1 MIFKGGDIV
10 YKGIECKIYPNS
22 KQQLKIEQTF
32 GCTRF
37 VWNEMLNMLNQRY
50 QNNKNLKMLS
60 YPKLSALLP
69 TLKLQYSWLK
79 EVDSVAVQCSVKTLS
94 ESFDRF
100 FKGYSKYPK
109 FKTKKS
115 SKQSYTSSIRGNNIR
130 FNCNQRYIK
139 IPKLGWVK
147 CKSSIRHVENERI
160 KSITVIRKSTGHY
173 HISVLVESDNQALP
187 KTNQSIGVDL
197 GLTHLAI
204 TSDGEKFESQR
215 LHLKYK
221 KQLHY
226 WEKRVAR
233 RRLNAI
239 KNNVPLDEAKNYQK
253 AKKQVARIHEKIK
266 NVRKDY
272 LHKITTDLVERYD
285 LVVLEDLKPTNM
297 IKNHNLARSI
307 ASQSWGMFRT
317 MIEYKCDKYGKK
329 AVIVNPYKTSQYC
342 SNCGYDS
349 GKKPLDVRDWI
360 CSECNVTH
368 DRDINA
374 AQNILNIGL
383 EQALVK

>member
-1 MIFKGGDIV
+1 M
-10 YKGIECKIYPNS
+10 YKGIECKIYPNP

-37 VWNEMLNMLNQRY
+37 VWNEMLNMLNQRH

-79 EVDSVAVQCSVKTLS
+79 EVDSVAIQCSVKTLS
-94 ESFDRF
+94 ETFDRF

-109 FKTKKS
+109 FKTKKL

-130 FNCNQRYIK
+130 FNHNQRYIK

-147 CKSSIRHVENERI
+147 CKPSVQHVENERI
-160 KSITVIRKSTGHY
+160 KSITVVRKSTGHY
-173 HISVLVESDNQALP
+173 YVSVLVESDNQALP
-187 KTNQSIGVDL
+187 KTNQSVGIDL

-215 LHLKYK
+215 LYLKYK

-239 KNNVPLDEAKNYQK
+239 RNGVPLEDAKNYQK
-253 AKKQVARIHEKIK
+253 AKRQVACIHEKMK

-272 LHKITTDLVERYD
+272 LHKITTGLVERYD
-285 LVVLEDLKPTNM
+285 LIALEDLKSSNM
-297 IKNHNLARSI
+297 MKNHNLARSI
-307 ASQSWGMFRT
+307 ASQSWRMFRT
-317 MIEYKCDKYGKK
+317 MIEYKCDKYGKQS
-329 AVIVNPYKTSQYC
+329 VIVNPYKTSQYC

-349 GKKPLDVRDWI
+349 SKKPLDVRDWI
-360 CSECNVTH
+360 CSECNVIH

-374 AQNILNIGL
+374 AKNILNIGL

>member
-1 MIFKGGDIV
+1 M
-10 YKGIECKIYPNS
+10 YKGIECKIYPNPG
-22 KQQLKIEQTF
+22 QQLKIEQTF

-50 QNNKNLKMLS
+50 QNNKNLTMLS
-60 YPKLSALLP
+60 YPKLSVLLP
-69 TLKLQYSWLK
+69 TLKLQYTWLK
-79 EVDSVAVQCSVKTLS
+79 EADSVAIQQSVKALS
-94 ESFDRF
+94 EAFNRF

-115 SKQSYTSSIRGNNIR
+115 SKQSYISLIRGTNIR
-130 FNCNQRYIK
+130 FNHNQRYIK

-147 CKSSIRHVENERI
+147 CKSSVRHVENERI
-160 KSITVIRKSTGHY
+160 KSITVTRKSTGY
-173 HISVLVESDNQALP
+173 YYISLLVESDNQALP
-187 KTNQSIGVDL
+187 KTNQSVGIDL

-204 TSDGEKFESQR
+204 TSDGQKFESKK

-221 KQLHY
+221 RELHY
-226 WEKRVAR
+226 WEKRFAR

-239 KNNVPLDEAKNYQK
+239 KNGIPLDEAKNYQK
-253 AKKQVARIHEKIK
+253 AKRQVARVNEKIK

-285 LVVLEDLKPTNM
+285 LIVLEDLKSSNIM
-297 IKNHNLARSI
+297 KNHNLARSI
-307 ASQSWGMFRT
+307 ASQSWRMFRT
-317 MIEYKCDKYGKK
+317 MIEYKCDKYGKQS
-329 AVIVNPYKTSQYC
+329 VIINPYKTSQYC

-349 GKKPLDVRDWI
+349 GKKPLNVRDWI
-360 CSECNVTH
+360 CPECNVTH

-374 AQNILNIGL
+374 AKNILNIGL

>member
-1 MIFKGGDIV
+1 M
-10 YKGIECKIYPNS
+10 YKGIECKIYPNTE
-22 KQQLKIEQTF
+22 QQLKIEQTF

-79 EVDSVAVQCSVKTLS
+79 EVDSVAIQCSVKTLS

-109 FKTKKS
+109 FKTKKL

-130 FNCNQRYIK
+130 FNHNQRYIK

-147 CKSSIRHVENERI
+147 CKPSVRHVENERI
-160 KSITVIRKSTGHY
+160 KSITVKRKSTGHY
-173 HISVLVESDNQALP
+173 YVSILVESDNQALP
-187 KTNQSIGVDL
+187 KTNKSVGIDL
-197 GLTHLAI
+197 GLTDLAI
-204 TSDGEKFESQR
+204 TSDGCKYKSQR
-215 LHLKYK
+215 LHLRYK

-239 KNNVPLDEAKNYQK
+239 KNNVSLDEAKNYQK
-253 AKKQVARIHEKIK
+253 AKRQVARIHEKIK

-285 LVVLEDLKPTNM
+285 IIALEDLKSSNM
-297 IKNHNLARSI
+297 MKNHNLARSI
-307 ASQSWGMFRT
+307 ASQSWRMFRT
-317 MIEYKCDKYGKK
+317 MIEYKCDKYGKQS
-329 AVIVNPYKTSQYC
+329 VIVNPYKTSQYC
-342 SNCGYDS
+342 SNCGFDS

>member
-1 MIFKGGDIV
+1 M

-22 KQQLKIEQTF
+22 EQQLKIEQTF

-69 TLKLQYSWLK
+69 TLKLQHTWLK
-79 EVDSVAVQCSVKTLS
+79 EVDSVAIQCSVKTLS

-109 FKTKKS
+109 FKTKKL
-115 SKQSYTSSIRGNNIR
+115 SKQSYTSSIRGKGIR
-130 FNCNQRYIK
+130 FNHNQRYIK

-147 CKSSIRHVENERI
+147 CKSSVRHVENERI
-160 KSITVIRKSTGHY
+160 KSITVVRKSTGHY
-173 HISVLVESDNQALP
+173 YVSVLVESDNQALP

-239 KNNVPLDEAKNYQK
+239 KNGISLDEAKNYQK
-253 AKKQVARIHEKIK
+253 AKRQVARVHEKIK

-285 LVVLEDLKPTNM
+285 LIVLEDLKSSNM
-297 IKNHNLARSI
+297 MKNHNLARSI
-307 ASQSWGMFRT
+307 ASQSWRMFRI
-317 MIEYKCDKYGKK
+317 MIEYKCEMYDKTLI
-329 AVIVNPYKTSQYC
+329 VVNPYKTSQYC

-349 GKKPLDVRDWI
+349 GKKPLSVRDWI
-360 CSECNVTH
+360 CPECNVTH
-368 DRDINA
+368 DRDVNA
-374 AQNILNIGL
+374 AKNILNIGL

>member
-1 MIFKGGDIV
+1 M

-22 KQQLKIEQTF
+22 EQQLKIEQTF

-69 TLKLQYSWLK
+69 TLKLQYTWLK
-79 EVDSVAVQCSVKTLS
+79 EADSVAIQQSVKTLS
-94 ESFDRF
+94 EAFNRF

-115 SKQSYTSSIRGNNIR
+115 SKQSYISLIRGTNIR
-130 FNCNQRYIK
+130 FNHNQRYIK

-160 KSITVIRKSTGHY
+160 KSVTVMRKSTGHY
-173 HISVLVESDNQALP
+173 YVSVLVESDNQALP
-187 KTNQSIGVDL
+187 KTNQSVGIDL

-215 LHLKYK
+215 SHLKYK
-221 KQLHY
+221 RQLHY
-226 WEKRVAR
+226 WKKRVAR

-239 KNNVPLDEAKNYQK
+239 KSGIPLDESKNYQK
-253 AKKQVARIHEKIK
+253 AKIQVARIHEKIK

-272 LHKITTDLVERYD
+272 LHKITTNLVERYD
-285 LVVLEDLKPTNM
+285 LIVLEDLKSSNM
-297 IKNHNLARSI
+297 MKNHNLARSI
-307 ASQSWGMFRT
+307 ASQSWGMFRI
-317 MIEYKCDKYGKK
+317 MIEYKCDKYGKQS
-329 AVIVNPYKTSQYC
+329 VIINPYKTSQYC
-342 SNCGYDS
+342 SNCGHDG
-349 GKKPLDVRDWI
+349 GKKPLDVRDWV
-360 CSECNVTH
+360 CPKCNVTH
-368 DRDINA
+368 DRDVNA
-374 AQNILNIGL
+374 AKNILNIGL

>member
-1 MIFKGGDIV
+1 MTEGDDIL
-10 YKGIECKIYPNS
+10 YKGIECKIYPNP

-37 VWNEMLNMLNQRY
+37 VWNEMLNMLNQRH

-79 EVDSVAVQCSVKTLS
+79 EVDSVAIQCSVKTLS
-94 ESFDRF
+94 ETFDRF
-100 FKGYSKYPK
+100 FKGYSNYPK

-130 FNCNQRYIK
+130 FNHNQRYIK

-147 CKSSIRHVENERI
+147 CKSSVQHVENERI
-160 KSITVIRKSTGHY
+160 KSITVTRKSTGHY
-173 HISVLVESDNQALP
+173 YVSVLVESDNQALP
-187 KTNQSIGVDL
+187 KTNQSVGIDL

-204 TSDGEKFESQR
+204 TSDGQKFESQR

-239 KNNVPLDEAKNYQK
+239 KNGVPLDEAKNYQK
-253 AKKQVARIHEKIK
+253 GKRQVARIHEKMK

-285 LVVLEDLKPTNM
+285 LIALEDLKSSNM
-297 IKNHNLARSI
+297 MKNHNLALSI
-307 ASQSWGMFRT
+307 ASQSWRMFRT
-317 MIEYKCDKYGKK
+317 MIEYKCDKYGKQS
-329 AVIVNPYKTSQYC
+329 VVVNPYKTSQYC

-374 AQNILNIGL
+374 AKNILNIGL